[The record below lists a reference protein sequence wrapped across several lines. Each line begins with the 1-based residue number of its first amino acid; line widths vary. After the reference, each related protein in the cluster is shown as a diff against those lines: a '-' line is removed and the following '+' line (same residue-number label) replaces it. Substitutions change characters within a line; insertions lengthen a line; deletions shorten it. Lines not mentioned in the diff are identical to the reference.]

1 MIGYK
6 FTKTDCCYSS
16 QIYRY
21 TKASSTSVCK
31 KGSSMI
37 MTMKSSKVKK
47 IVVGVDND
55 SVYAEQATTS
65 SDILNLDSLS
75 VGRYM

>member
-1 MIGYK
+1 M
-6 FTKTDCCYSS
+6 
-16 QIYRY
+16 
-21 TKASSTSVCK
+21 
-31 KGSSMI
+31 M
-37 MTMKSSKVKK
+37 MKSSKVKK

-75 VGRYM
+75 VGKYM

>member
-21 TKASSTSVCK
+21 TKASSK
-31 KGSSMI
+31 I
-37 MTMKSSKVKK
+37 MMMKSSKVKK

-55 SVYAEQATTS
+55 SVHAEQATTS

-75 VGRYM
+75 VGGFM

>member
-1 MIGYK
+1 
-6 FTKTDCCYSS
+6 
-16 QIYRY
+16 
-21 TKASSTSVCK
+21 
-31 KGSSMI
+31 MI
-37 MTMKSSKVKK
+37 MMMKSSKVKK

-75 VGRYM
+75 VAGTCDQKYHKIQYQSTSFLKDFLGGMPPRTP